1 MKRQEIIIKKQPNKV
16 IIFQDLITALL
27 ILKITNFVL
36 FTGGRLYMAIHYTFI
51 QGFDRIF
58 DGSLIWDI

>member
-1 MKRQEIIIKKQPNKV
+1 MTIN
-16 IIFQDLITALL
+16 
-27 ILKITNFVL
+27 
-36 FTGGRLYMAIHYTFI
+36 YTFI